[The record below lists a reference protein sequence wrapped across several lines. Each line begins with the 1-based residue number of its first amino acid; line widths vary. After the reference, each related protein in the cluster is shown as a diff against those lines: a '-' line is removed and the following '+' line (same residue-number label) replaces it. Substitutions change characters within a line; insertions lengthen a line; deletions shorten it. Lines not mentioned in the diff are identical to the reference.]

1 MTTTQTNE
9 TKWKQAGLAIYAADK
24 WDNGR
29 NHGGQFIAQLT
40 SEECR
45 EAEVCGA
52 GFEAVALFDYE
63 TQFANARLIAAA
75 PELLSDL
82 EDLVLSCA
90 EALPYA
96 HPALVNAR
104 ASIARAKGGV

>member
-1 MTTTQTNE
+1 MKTTHTNE

-29 NHGGQFIAQLT
+29 NHGGQHIAQLT

-45 EAEVCGA
+45 EAEVCG
-52 GFEAVALFDYE
+52 GGLESVPLFSYE
-63 TQFANARLIAAA
+63 TQYANARLMTAA

-90 EALPYA
+90 KALPYE